1 MPEVLFEE
9 NVSRKPLNKIK
20 YIQQRDSIIPHG
32 RTAKPLH
39 HSKQAANA
47 GSGSPNAAGNH

>member
-20 YIQQRDSIIPHG
+20 YIQQRDSIIPHE

-39 HSKQAANA
+39 HSK
-47 GSGSPNAAGNH
+47 